1 MNVSVSLLKYMKA
14 YDLFEAKANEWILE
28 MMRKKF
34 YKKNEG
40 VSLETTEN
48 ANYLPTSMVSE
59 ENENIDK
66 ENVDFKIYQYV
77 GRIFYFSRV
86 KINFTE
92 IENLKTTLSQKYT
105 STDILW
111 LKSVNC

>member
-14 YDLFEAKANEWILE
+14 YDLFEAKANEWILI
-28 MMRKKF
+28 MGKKKI
-34 YKKNEG
+34 YRKNEE

-77 GRIFYFSRV
+77 GKIFYFCRV
-86 KINFTE
+86 ELAGIG
-92 IENLKTTLSQKYT
+92 I
-105 STDILW
+105 
-111 LKSVNC
+111 